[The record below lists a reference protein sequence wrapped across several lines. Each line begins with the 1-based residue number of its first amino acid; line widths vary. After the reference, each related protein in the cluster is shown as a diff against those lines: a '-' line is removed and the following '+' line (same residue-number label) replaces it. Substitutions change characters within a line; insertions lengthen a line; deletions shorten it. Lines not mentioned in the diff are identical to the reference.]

1 MPDLPLTDLDAF
13 AAVARERSFRAA
25 ARLRGVSA
33 SSLSQAVRRLEQR
46 CGVRLFNRTTRS
58 VTLTEAGERLM
69 DRLSPALGELVL
81 ALDQLN
87 SFRDRVAGTLRLN
100 VPTVVARMILPDI
113 AAEFLNAYPDITL
126 EISGEDRFIDVLAAG
141 FDAGVRYDERL
152 EKDMIAVPIGP
163 RVQRFVT
170 AAAPSYLAGR
180 GCPHHPREM
189 LDHVAIRHRFLSGIV
204 PPWEFE
210 KDGESLFISPPACMI
225 SNVIDLEIDAAV
237 AGLGIIRTFEEF
249 LAPFIDRGELVPI
262 LGDWA
267 SVFPGPSLYYA
278 SRRHMPAPLRAF
290 IDFVKLR
297 ARQG

>member
-1 MPDLPLTDLDAF
+1 MADLPLTDLDAF
-13 AAVARERSFRAA
+13 AAVARDRSFRAA

-100 VPTVVARMILPDI
+100 VPTVVARTILPRI
-113 AAEFLNAYPDITL
+113 AAEFLKAYPDITL
-126 EISGEDRFIDVLAAG
+126 EVSGEDRFIDVLAAG

-163 RVQRFVT
+163 RTQRFIT
-170 AAAPSYLAGR
+170 AAAPSYLAARGR
-180 GCPHHPREM
+180 PQNPRDM
-189 LDHVAIRHRFLSGIV
+189 LEHSAIRHRFLSGVV

-210 KDGESLFISPPACMI
+210 KDGESLFISPPASMI

-237 AGLGIIRTFEEF
+237 AGLGVIRTFEEF
-249 LAPFIDRGELVPI
+249 LAPAIGRGELVPI
-262 LGDWA
+262 LEDWV
-267 SVFPGPSLYYA
+267 SIFPGPSLYYA

-290 IDFVKLR
+290 IDFV
-297 ARQG
+297 RQQAKQL